1 MTKRW
6 VQTMY
11 FVQFLYNFFRSLR
24 ILSKKYFA
32 GGNLINSWSALFAA
46 AAMTAFAAT
55 LLHLS
60 PFSPYNWSQETHG
73 FGFDLGLI
81 KLV

>member
-6 VQTMY
+6 AQTMY
-11 FVQFLYNFFRSLR
+11 FVQFLDNFFRSLR

-32 GGNLINSWSALFAA
+32 GGNLITSWSALFAA

-60 PFSPYNWSQETHG
+60 PFCPHNWTQETHG

-81 KLV
+81 ELA